1 MGFSTISIK
10 KFECFK
16 YIWNWDW
23 MQCNSK
29 QDCDLWKGSFM
40 AIPQRQVKD
49 GPRTAKQRKMD
60 EQLCECLHYSTSA
73 FSCLIWGLYGF
84 NRILSIRQSR
94 NSWPYFQL
102 KIYKL
107 QLYKKIFLKN
117 PVFLHF
123 TSFSLSHGPK
133 NSFKQLDQS
142 IKIHSVSDKAV

>member
-40 AIPQRQVKD
+40 AIPQSQVKD
-49 GPRTAKQRKMD
+49 GSRTAKQRKMV
-60 EQLCECLHYSTSA
+60 EQLCECLHYSTLA
-73 FSCLIWGLYGF
+73 FSCLIWGPHGF

-107 QLYKKIFLKN
+107 QLYKKRFLKKSSIFKLY
-117 PVFLHF
+117 FLF
-123 TSFSLSHGPK
+123 PFSRAKKFLETAWSKH
-133 NSFKQLDQS
+133 
-142 IKIHSVSDKAV
+142 